1 MGSFIIGVLI
11 VFNIVMWV
19 VILAKF
25 KKLFSTDDIIAETK
39 ENCNSILKDLNSNVD
54 RDITLADGRIE
65 TLASL
70 MKVADKKIKLLSDL
84 EKSYEKASI
93 LQEKSGG
100 SFIALSANYTSP
112 FDKSSKTNKSFGKSA
127 KAIDKRKAKIYEDAS
142 APILPTRDS
151 DEDSL
156 VDIASSSESGDI
168 SVIEKNTGSDSLKT
182 FSAQSKQKRAK
193 KIRGKIGDKTSDDDG
208 ESDAVDVGDI
218 FESGIGESIG
228 ESVKGSNNS
237 DSGES
242 DRYIKAGESDERDGY
257 IEGGK
262 DKEYIDNSGNND
274 SGDDGDGIGLDKSVE
289 DDSRDIGENDDN
301 EYSDENEGASIED
314 DEDYN
319 DDINSVG
326 DDIKTPRRQVKS
338 AFRVHKNNLQDI
350 EGGEGDG
357 DNLPIASVKTARF
370 NPVAFVN
377 PKLAFK
383 DQVIAM
389 FDSGM
394 SVEDISEALSRSAVE
409 IQLVLD
415 VEGRG

>member
-84 EKSYEKASI
+84 EKSCETANI
-93 LQEKSGG
+93 LREKSGG
-100 SFIALSANYTSP
+100 SFIASGATYTSP